1 MSCMNIRPKSYFLQY
16 LVRVLLRAW
25 IFLLPCGPALL
36 QGQSEFD
43 QQITF
48 DSIQVLLK
56 KGIKERDPRKQAM
69 AWFHWA
75 HYDETQTG
83 ITDSAF
89 QYLAKSAERFNDAR
103 DSMGYHRVRMDLADR
118 LADRGLLDG
127 AADMQREALAYFKR
141 TNNLFLETHA
151 MARLNRVYLAQG
163 DTVGALL
170 LKRSFVENNKILK
183 DTVLEI
189 KVLMD
194 EAYQVFEKKKYS
206 NARYTAGRA
215 LRLAEQCNYTY
226 LANRARVAIGQFC
239 LYERDYKTAIF
250 YLKKAESQ
258 APRAD
263 ASQRHDIYHFLTQAY
278 AALDSLPPA
287 YHYAIRYAELGDT
300 LLNRDKATALQR
312 LALQFD
318 TREKRKEIETL
329 EREKEDVETRAQS
342 HRLTAAALAVA
353 LCAVLLAMFF
363 IIRDYRHRLHTDQ
376 VIALQ
381 NEELNKRK
389 IRELEDS
396 LQIETMRSMLAGQE
410 GERRRIAQDLHDS
423 VGGMLAATR
432 IQVES
437 LLAKNIHLADNEDLI
452 KVKNLLDETVSE
464 TRDIARNMQPG
475 ALMEFGLTKA
485 VQDLTGRV
493 YGEKAPNITFEHFGD
508 CSDLDQTIALN
519 CYRIV
524 QELLQNS
531 LKHAASSE
539 ILVQITR
546 TEGQLALL
554 VEDDGIGFDPQQM
567 LKGMGTDNIANRI
580 QFLRGELNIQTAP
593 GKGTSTLATIPLDYQ
608 GKP

>member
-1 MSCMNIRPKSYFLQY
+1 MNIRPKWYRLQQSTRCLLCGGLFLLCCLPLY
-16 LVRVLLRAW
+16 LRA
-25 IFLLPCGPALL
+25 
-36 QGQSEFD
+36 QTEFD
-43 QQITF
+43 EHLTF
-48 DSIQVLLK
+48 DSIQRLLK
-56 KGIKERDPRKQAM
+56 AGIDERDMRKQAM
-69 AWFHWA
+69 AWYHWA

-89 QYLAKSAERFNDAR
+89 QYLAKSAERFGQAKDTLA
-103 DSMGYHRVRMDLADR
+103 YHRVRMDLADR
-118 LADRGLLDG
+118 LADRGLLDE
-127 AADMQREALAYFKR
+127 AQRMHQEAQAYFKA
-141 TNNLFLETHA
+141 TGNFFLETHVL
-151 MARLNRVYLAQG
+151 ARLNRVYLAQG

-189 KVLMD
+189 KVIMD
-194 EAYQVFEKKKYS
+194 EAWQLFQKKKYG
-206 NARYTAGRA
+206 NARYTAGIA
-215 LRLAEQCNYTY
+215 LRLAEKCNYEY
-226 LANRARVAIGQFC
+226 LANQARVAIGQFC
-239 LYERDYKTAIF
+239 LFERDYKTSIF
-250 YLKKAESQ
+250 YLKKAE
-258 APRAD
+258 ANATRAD
-263 ASQRHDIYHFLTQAY
+263 ASQRYQIYHFLSQAY
-278 AALDSLPPA
+278 AAIDSLPPA

-318 TREKRKEIETL
+318 TRQKRIEIETL
-329 EREKEDVETRAQS
+329 EREKEAVETRSQG

-363 IIRDYRHRLHTDQ
+363 IVRDYRHRLHTDQ
-376 VIALQ
+376 VIAMQ

-437 LLAKNIHLADNEDLI
+437 LLSKSTHLADNADLN
-452 KVKNLLDETVSE
+452 KVKNLLDDTVSE
-464 TRDIARNMQPG
+464 TRNIARNMQPG
-475 ALMEFGLTKA
+475 ALIEFGLTKA

-493 YGEKAPNITFEHFGD
+493 YGESAPNITFEHFGD

-531 LKHAASSE
+531 LKHAGSKE

-554 VEDDGIGFDPQQM
+554 VEDDGVGFNPQTVQ
-567 LKGMGTDNIANRI
+567 KGMGTGNIANRI

-593 GKGTSTLATIPLDYQ
+593 AKGTSTLVTIPLEHQ

>member
-1 MSCMNIRPKSYFLQY
+1 MNILSIQQLTRN
-16 LVRVLLRAW
+16 LLRIGFVLVCCMPVGLRAQ
-25 IFLLPCGPALL
+25 A
-36 QGQSEFD
+36 EFD
-43 QQITF
+43 QPLTF
-48 DSIQVLLK
+48 DNIQILLK
-56 KGIKERDPRKQAM
+56 QGIAERDPRKQAL

-89 QYLAKSAERFNDAR
+89 QYLAKSADRFYDAR
-103 DSMGYHRVRMDLADR
+103 DTLGYHRVRMDLADR
-118 LADRGLLDG
+118 LTDRGLLDQSER
-127 AADMQREALAYFKR
+127 MLLEAQNYFHQTR
-141 TNNLFLETHA
+141 NLYLETHVL
-151 MARLNRVYLAQG
+151 ARLNRAYQAG
-163 DTVGALL
+163 GNAEKALIAR
-170 LKRSFVENNKILK
+170 RSFVENNKILK
-183 DTVLEI
+183 DSVLEV
-189 KVLMD
+189 KLLMD
-194 EAYQVFEKKKYS
+194 EAYQIFQKKNYS

-215 LRLAEQCNYTY
+215 LRMAEQCNYTF
-226 LANRARVAIGQFC
+226 LANRARVAIGQYC
-239 LYERDYKTAIF
+239 LYEQDYKTAIF
-250 YLKKAESQ
+250 YLKKAEAQ
-258 APRAD
+258 ASRAD
-263 ASQRHDIYHFLTQAY
+263 ASQRHEIYHFLSQAY

-318 TREKRKEIETL
+318 TRQKRVEIDNL
-329 EREKEDVETRAQS
+329 EREKKDVEVRAQG

-363 IIRDYRHRLHTDQ
+363 IIRDYRHRLHTDG

-437 LLAKNIHLADNEDLI
+437 LLAKNSQLADNEDLT

-464 TRDIARNMQPG
+464 TRNIARNMQPG

-493 YGEKAPNITFEHFGD
+493 YGESAPNITFEHFGD
-508 CSDLDQTIALN
+508 CTDLDQTVALN

-554 VEDDGIGFDPQQM
+554 VEDDGVGFDATAIN
-567 LKGMGTDNIANRI
+567 KGMGTDNIANRI

-593 GKGTSTLATIPLDYQ
+593 GKGTSTLVTIPLDYQ